1 MSGATDKAN
10 WRSLTDSFN
19 DSAAGAKKGKPGKR
33 RPAPLS
39 LRLTPE
45 ERARLV
51 EDANGQPLGAYIKSR
66 LFDDNLQSRK
76 PRRRS
81 PSKELQLLARVLRTI
96 GRSGALSILGTLIVA
111 ANERRVVLSRDEDS
125 RLRLANQELV
135 SLRLELINALG
146 VKARRE

>member
-1 MSGATDKAN
+1 MSGATEKAG
-10 WRSLTDSFN
+10 WPSPTDSFN
-19 DSAAGAKKGKPGKR
+19 DHAAGAKKGKPRKR
-33 RPAPLS
+33 RQAPLS
-39 LRLTPE
+39 IRLTPE

-51 EDANGQPLGAYIKSR
+51 QDANGRPLGAYIKSR
-66 LFDDNLQSRK
+66 LFDDHTQKRK

-111 ANERRVVLSRDEDS
+111 ANERRVVLSRDEDL

-146 VKARRE
+146 VKAPRE